1 MTKLYEEATQLLKDM
16 GDDDIIQVVQY
27 IRMIKLSKNNDKNKS
42 MKAFEKLQSFRGS
55 LPKDFDYESVL
66 NEEEKKSMVILVDT
80 SIILDVLEERENF
93 VEQSSKILEMCAQKI
108 IKGYIAFHS
117 VSNIFFILRKKY
129 SKSDRRELLKIILDI
144 LEVTGASHSQVRQ
157 AVEKEYFDDF
167 EDCLQD
173 ECAKAVKA
181 DYIITRNKTDFSFS
195 DTKAVTPEEFLEV
208 YWE

>member
-1 MTKLYEEATQLLKDM
+1 
-16 GDDDIIQVVQY
+16 
-27 IRMIKLSKNNDKNKS
+27 
-42 MKAFEKLQSFRGS
+42 MKVCLMK
-55 LPKDFDYESVL
+55 K
-66 NEEEKKSMVILVDT
+66 EKKSMVILVDT
-80 SIILDVLEERENF
+80 NIILDVLEERENF

-129 SKSDRRELLKIILDI
+129 SKSDSRVLLKIILDI
-144 LEVTGASHSQVRQ
+144 LDVTGASHSQVRQ

>member
-1 MTKLYEEATQLLKDM
+1 
-16 GDDDIIQVVQY
+16 
-27 IRMIKLSKNNDKNKS
+27 
-42 MKAFEKLQSFRGS
+42 MKVCLMK
-55 LPKDFDYESVL
+55 K
-66 NEEEKKSMVILVDT
+66 EKKSMVILVDT
-80 SIILDVLEERENF
+80 
-93 VEQSSKILEMCAQKI
+93 
-108 IKGYIAFHS
+108 
-117 VSNIFFILRKKY
+117 NI
-129 SKSDRRELLKIILDI
+129 I

-157 AVEKEYFDDF
+157 AVEKECFDDF

>member
-66 NEEEKKSMVILVDT
+66 N
-80 SIILDVLEERENF
+80 EERENF